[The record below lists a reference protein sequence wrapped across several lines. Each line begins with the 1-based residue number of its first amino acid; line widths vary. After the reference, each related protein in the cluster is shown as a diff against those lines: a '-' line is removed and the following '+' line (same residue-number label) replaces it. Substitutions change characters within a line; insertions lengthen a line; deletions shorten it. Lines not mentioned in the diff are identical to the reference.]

1 MQTVKNDM
9 KVGKSVSI
17 PLHPFERPC
26 KHQILTD
33 PKSRNTSYMMN
44 AKKFIRLVG
53 MPKVNSNL
61 QTILNLPHVINS

>member
-26 KHQILTD
+26 KHQIVTD
-33 PKSRNTSYMMN
+33 PKSRNTSYVMN
-44 AKKFIRLVG
+44 AKKFIRLV
-53 MPKVNSNL
+53 VNSNL
-61 QTILNLPHVINS
+61 QTILDLPHVINS

>member
-26 KHQILTD
+26 KHQIVTD
-33 PKSRNTSYMMN
+33 PKSRNTSYVMN
-44 AKKFIRLVG
+44 AKKFIRLA
-53 MPKVNSNL
+53 VNSNL
-61 QTILNLPHVINS
+61 QTILDLPHVINS